1 MFWTKGKKYHFTT
14 EDEVL
19 KMDKATY
26 DYIRKLN
33 AEKKALEKELKAIKP
48 ILMDPNIEPAKS
60 KDCGECN
67 FAVFGPK
74 YYVNHYNTVTVGNQ
88 LLGCRRHG
96 LCEDFKPREEE

>member
-1 MFWTKGKKYHFTT
+1 MFWSKGKARHFVTD
-14 EDEVL
+14 DEVL
-19 KMDKATY
+19 TMNKATY
-26 DYIRKLN
+26 DYLKGVVAQN
-33 AEKKALEKELKAIKP
+33 KALEKELEAIKP

-60 KDCGECN
+60 KDCSECN

-74 YYVNHYNTVTVGNQ
+74 YYVNHNNTVTVGNQ